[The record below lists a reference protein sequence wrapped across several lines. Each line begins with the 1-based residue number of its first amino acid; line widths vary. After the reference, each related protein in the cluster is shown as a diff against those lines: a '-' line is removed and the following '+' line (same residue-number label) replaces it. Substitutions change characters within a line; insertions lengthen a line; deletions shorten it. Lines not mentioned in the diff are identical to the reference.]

1 MENPKRIRSA
11 YNFFSQDFF
20 NKEHI
25 AADHHETIH
34 DAAAEWKKLPEKERR
49 IYEQKNKEDQE
60 RYEKE
65 IKIYEKQFLDRGV
78 PVLLTKKGGIFGG
91 GWRERSAELFV

>member
-20 NKEHI
+20 NKEHL

-34 DAAAEWKKLPEKERR
+34 DAAAEWKKLPEKERK
-49 IYEQKNKEDQE
+49 IYEQKNREDQE

-65 IKIYEKQFLDRGV
+65 RKIYEKQFIDRGV
-78 PVLLTKKGGIFGG
+78 PVLLTKKGGN
-91 GWRERSAELFV
+91 WRFK